1 MGHRRKARELA
12 LQILFQ
18 YDLTKG
24 ECNTDEFFK
33 DKEIED
39 DTKEFAIRLKD
50 AVIAHLQE
58 IDAIIKKKTKGWTL
72 KRMAVVDRNVLRF
85 AICEMMYFPDIP
97 PKVTINEAIEIAK
110 KYGSEDSGQFVNGIL
125 DSIYKEECKVNKEAS
140 G

>member
-58 IDAIIKKKTKGWTL
+58 IDAIIKKKTK
-72 KRMAVVDRNVLRF
+72 
-85 AICEMMYFPDIP
+85 
-97 PKVTINEAIEIAK
+97 
-110 KYGSEDSGQFVNGIL
+110 
-125 DSIYKEECKVNKEAS
+125 
-140 G
+140 

>member
-50 AVIAHLQE
+50 AVIEHLQE

-125 DSIYKEECKVNKEAS
+125 DSIYKEECKTQ
-140 G
+140 

>member
-18 YDLTKG
+18 HDLTKG

-39 DTKEFAIRLKD
+39 DIKEFAIRLKD

-58 IDAIIKKKTKGWTL
+58 IDAIIKKKTKGWSL

-97 PKVTINEAIEIAK
+97 PKVAINEAIEIAK

-125 DSIYKEECKVNKEAS
+125 DTIYKEECKAQ
-140 G
+140 

>member
-24 ECNTDEFFK
+24 ECNTDELLK

-39 DTKEFAIRLKD
+39 DIKEFAIRLKD

-85 AICEMMYFPDIP
+85 AICEMLYFPDIP
-97 PKVTINEAIEIAK
+97 PKVAINEAIDIAR
-110 KYGSEDSGQFVNGIL
+110 KYGSEESGQFVNGIL
-125 DSIYKEECKVNKEAS
+125 DRIYKEECKVNKEVS